1 MKKIMYIPLDERPC
15 NYNFINV
22 MLKDN
27 EDIELIE
34 PPLSILGF
42 KKTPAN
48 YEALREFMIENISE
62 CYGLILS
69 IDMLLYGGIVPS
81 RLHNFS
87 VSELVDRLR
96 LIKELKAINPNL
108 VVYAYNLIMRCPQY
122 SSSDEEPDYYEHC
135 GYNIFKYG
143 ELMHKQELGIATK
156 EEIAE
161 IATHY
166 AWCKDYIG
174 DYLDRRH
181 VNSDINII
189 VITLLIEG
197 IIDFLVFPQDDSSM
211 YGFIKKDQLKIFDH
225 IRNINLDDTLLVY
238 PGADEVGMVL
248 VSRMINHLN
257 DKTPKI
263 YVEYH
268 TENGH
273 LFVPMFEDRAVYKTV
288 KKQLKAAG
296 CVQVNK
302 ISEADGILMMNNP
315 TLELHDAN
323 VTEAMGQCAVLQNDV
338 RDIKDFV
345 KRVKN
350 YIETGNKVSI
360 ADVSIINRGELEL
373 VKELGNEGIYF
384 DLAGYSGWNTSSNT
398 LGTAL
403 THLIINIHY
412 GFTPAL
418 QTHLALRI
426 FEDIGYCGHTRHYMC
441 ENVLPDM
448 GLNYFDSG
456 EIKGAVSDRVEKEI
470 NTIISEVMPE
480 VYSNYHISDCY
491 MPWCRMF
498 EVALEVEKSIS
509 KGD

>member
-22 MLKDN
+22 MLKGHDD
-27 EDIELIE
+27 DIELVE
-34 PPLSILGF
+34 PSLDILGF

-48 YEALREFMIENISE
+48 YEALKQFMLDNISQ
-62 CYGLILS
+62 CYGIILS

-87 VSELVDRLR
+87 VADLVERLR
-96 LIKELKAINPNL
+96 VIKELKRINPEL
-108 VVYAYNLIMRCPQY
+108 KIYAFSLIMRCPQY

-143 ELMHKQELGIATK
+143 ELTHKQELGVATE
-156 EEIAE
+156 EEIAQ
-161 IATHY
+161 IPQHY
-166 AWCKDYIG
+166 SWCKDYLD
-174 DYLDRRH
+174 DYLNRRE

-189 VITLLIEG
+189 VISLLIEG

-211 YGFIKKDQLKIFDH
+211 YGYIKKDQLKIFDH

-248 VSRMINHLN
+248 VARMINHLN
-257 DKTPKI
+257 NKEPKI

-273 LFVPMFEDRAVYKTV
+273 LFVPMYEDRAVYKTV

-296 CVQVNK
+296 CIQVNK

-315 TLELHDAN
+315 TLDIDGAN
-323 VTEAMGQCAVLQNDV
+323 ITEAMGQCAVLENDV
-338 RDIKDFV
+338 RDIPGFV

-350 YIETGNKVSI
+350 YINAGYKVSI
-360 ADVSIINRGELEL
+360 ADVSLINRGDIEL
-373 VKELGNEGIYF
+373 VKELANEDIYF
-384 DLAGYSGWNTSSNT
+384 KLAGYSGWNTSSNT

-403 THLIINIHY
+403 THLVININY
-412 GFTPAL
+412 GFTSSL
-418 QTHLALRI
+418 ETHLALRVY
-426 FEDIGYCGHTRHYMC
+426 EDIGYCGYTRHYVC
-441 ENVLPDM
+441 ENVLPDL

-456 EIKGAVSDRVEKEI
+456 MIKGTVSERVEKEVYS
-470 NTIISEVMPE
+470 IISEVVPQ
-480 VYSNYHISDCY
+480 VYEKYKISNCY

-498 EVALEVEKSIS
+498 EVALEIEKR
-509 KGD
+509 D

>member
-22 MLKDN
+22 MLKGHDD
-27 EDIELIE
+27 DIELVE

-48 YEALREFMIENISE
+48 FEALKEFMLDNIKD
-62 CYGLILS
+62 CYGIILS

-87 VSELVDRLR
+87 VVDLVERLR
-96 LIKELKAINPNL
+96 VIKELKRINPDL
-108 VVYAYNLIMRCPQY
+108 TIYAFSLIMRCPQY

-143 ELMHKQELGIATK
+143 ELVHKQELGVATK
-156 EEIAE
+156 EEIEE
-161 IATHY
+161 IPTHY
-166 AWCKDYIG
+166 NWCKDYLD
-174 DYLDRRH
+174 DYLGRRQ
-181 VNSDINII
+181 VNSDMNII
-189 VITLLIEG
+189 VISLLIEG
-197 IIDFLVFPQDDSSM
+197 VIDFLVFPQDDSSM

-225 IRNINLDDTLLVY
+225 IKNINLDDTLLVY

-257 DKTPKI
+257 NVEPKI

-273 LFVPMFEDRAVYKTV
+273 LFVPMYEDRAVYKTV

-296 CVQVNK
+296 CRQVNK

-315 TLELHDAN
+315 TLGLDGAN
-323 VTEAMGQCAVLQNDV
+323 ITEAMGQCAVLENDV
-338 RDIKDFV
+338 RDILGFV
-345 KRVKN
+345 RRIEY
-350 YIETGNKVSI
+350 YINSGHKVSI
-360 ADVSIINRGELEL
+360 ADVSLINRGDIEL
-373 VKELGNEGIYF
+373 VEELSKKDLYF
-384 DLAGYSGWNTSSNT
+384 KLAGYSGWNTSSNT

-403 THLIINIHY
+403 THLVININY
-412 GFTPAL
+412 GFTESL
-418 QTHLALRI
+418 ETHLALRVY
-426 FEDIGYCGHTRHYMC
+426 EDIGYCGYTRHYVC
-441 ENVLPDM
+441 ENVLPDL

-456 EIKGAVSDRVEKEI
+456 QIKGVVSERVEKEVYNKI
-470 NTIISEVMPE
+470 AEVMPQ
-480 VYSNYHISDCY
+480 VYEKYQISNCY

-498 EVALEVEKSIS
+498 EVALEIEKR
-509 KGD
+509 